1 MQVFLI
7 RVTDLNLPVLVLVIR
22 LVNLGIEKQPS
33 VCRSLETVRK
43 LDLNLICSLFL
54 RGRPIRINIRPNIT
68 SMLMLLDVILHL
80 MIYLLILKISSV
92 L

>member
-1 MQVFLI
+1 M
-7 RVTDLNLPVLVLVIR
+7 TDLNLPVLVLVIR

-33 VCRSLETVRK
+33 VVCRSLETVRK
-43 LDLNLICSLFL
+43 PDLNLICSLFL

-68 SMLMLLDVILHL
+68 SMLMLLVVILHL